1 MENKQAEAID
11 FRQVFKAIWKRKLLF
26 IIWLPLTFILSCM
39 YIVSLPRYYT
49 TEMKLAPELENKK
62 SGGILGSLASSFGFD
77 LSDIQSSDA
86 ITPLLYPDLM
96 EDNGFVVSLW
106 KVPVSN
112 QADSIHTTYY
122 DYLDN
127 HQKHAWW
134 EPAMGAV
141 MEVFKSD
148 DDDKETTNSS
158 NSGQS
163 PLNPY
168 VLTKRQNNIAET
180 IRNNIKLGFD
190 KKTYIIS
197 ISVTDQDPL
206 ICKTIA
212 DTVMLKLQRFIT
224 DYRTRKARIDQAYYQ
239 KLSNKA
245 KAEYDSI
252 RNKYVHSADANTDV
266 ILESV
271 RAKVEDMENEMQ
283 LKYDAYT
290 TFQTQLQAAKAK
302 VQENT
307 PAFTIVKGSAVPIR
321 PAGPKRMIF
330 VAGMTFFVF
339 FILVLYT
346 LNKIIWEKKA

>member
-1 MENKQAEAID
+1 MESNTTEAID
-11 FRQVFKAIWKRKLLF
+11 FREVFRAIWKKKLVFL
-26 IIWLPLTFILSCM
+26 IVLPLTFILSCI
-39 YIVSLPRYYT
+39 YIVSIPRYYT
-49 TEMKLAPELENKK
+49 TDMKLAPELENKK
-62 SGGILGSLASSFGFD
+62 TGGVLSSLASSFGFD

-96 EDNGFVVSLW
+96 EDNGFVISLW
-106 KVPVSN
+106 NVPVSN

-122 DYLDN
+122 NYLAD
-127 HQKHAWW
+127 HQKNAWW
-134 EPAMGAV
+134 APALGAV
-141 MEVFKSD
+141 FKLFSSD
-148 DDDKETTNSS
+148 DDEKNETAKNGK
-158 NSGQS
+158 N
-163 PLNPY
+163 PINPY
-168 VLTKRQNNIAET
+168 VLTKQQDRIAET

-212 DTVMLKLQRFIT
+212 DTVMLKLQGFIT
-224 DYRTRKARIDQAYYQ
+224 DYRTRKARIDQDYYQ
-239 KLSNKA
+239 KLSDKA
-245 KAEYDSI
+245 KADYDEI
-252 RNKYVHSADANTDV
+252 RNKYVKSADANTDV

-283 LKYDAYT
+283 LKYDTYT
-290 TFQTQLQAAKAK
+290 TLQKQLQAAKAK

-307 PAFTIVKGSAVPIR
+307 PAFTVIKGSAVPVK
-321 PAGPKRMIF
+321 PSGPKRMIF

-339 FILVLYT
+339 FLTVLYS